1 MTRNNNRADLNV
13 GILSEPA
20 KVFVP
25 KVRANGLISQV
36 SGAVVDISTKN
47 DEKRKCGSMQS
58 Q

>member
-13 GILSEPA
+13 AILSEQA

-25 KVRANGLISQV
+25 KIGANGLKSQV
-36 SGAVVDISTKN
+36 SGTVVDVPTKN